1 MQKLARTISSAVMAL
16 ALLLPAPSVFA
27 SSNYQTTTIT
37 YPYYGFVEDSEN
49 PWNSV
54 WDALDSTSTI
64 EYSDD
69 FFTVSSPGDHPE
81 LRALSYALALAG
93 YENKADGYPSTET
106 TPNPKLTNFLNQMG
120 FSDYESWDLSSE
132 EDGHSMG
139 TTIANKTLAN
149 GQDLIVV
156 APRNYNYMT
165 EWLSNFNVGTSGD
178 HAGFTESANLV
189 VSRLNQ
195 YLSSRDLTDYKIW
208 IVGYSRGGAVVDLVA
223 KNINENIANYDM
235 SPDDFYAYT
244 FGAPRASITE
254 TKYTN
259 VHDAKDGND
268 LLLGYVFPEIWG
280 FYNTGIY
287 EEIHPADLTITTS
300 VIDLTDLSDSSKVV
314 QILYNNE
321 GVTQDVGTIN
331 GRTFMDNWVDFINAN
346 GLTREYFDA
355 KIKPPLSALMKA
367 YQLRTI
373 DKQSDF
379 TNFIKDTDSGM
390 LGRIAGNAFIDLM
403 TGGYGEN
410 IEEAISNFPVYQEL
424 IRILRGTASD
434 ADIDDLLTHLTNY
447 IGEYSDYTSPAVT
460 EAEFAV
466 IKENLPKLIKA
477 LSPFV
482 LADARYTTETYGEN
496 YTLYYTYTLIANVET
511 LVIGHIPESIM
522 PILKSLIP
530 ATPDTPDTPDNPD
543 TPDTPNSSD
552 NPDILLIPDTGITTN
567 ELDGAN
573 KKADNLF
580 LVQIIATIA
589 IVLVVYL
596 IRNKLLK
603 KSR

>member
-1 MQKLARTISSAVMAL
+1 MQKFAKTISLAVATL
-16 ALLLPAPSVFA
+16 TLLSPATSVFA
-27 SSNYQTTTIT
+27 SSNYQTTTVT
-37 YPYYGFVEDSEN
+37 YPYYGFVEDPEN
-49 PWNSV
+49 PWSSV
-54 WDALDSTSTI
+54 WDALDSTGTI

-69 FFTVSSPGDHPE
+69 FFTVPSPGDHPE

-106 TPNPKLTNFLNQMG
+106 TPNPKLTNLLNQMG

-139 TTIANKTLAN
+139 TTIANKTLAS

-165 EWLSNFNVGTSGD
+165 EWLSNFNVGISGD
-178 HAGFTESANLV
+178 HAGFTESANLIV
-189 VSRLNQ
+189 NRLNQ
-195 YLSSRDLTDYKIW
+195 YLSTRNLTDYKIW
-208 IVGYSRGGAVVDLVA
+208 IVGYSRGGAVVDLAA
-223 KNINENIANYDM
+223 KNINEHIADYDM

-244 FGAPRASITE
+244 FGAPRASVTE

-259 VHDAKDGND
+259 IHDVKDGND

-280 FYNTGIY
+280 FYNTGVY

-314 QILYNNE
+314 QILFNNE

-331 GRTFMDNWVDFINAN
+331 GRTFMDNWIDFINTN
-346 GLTREYFDA
+346 GLTREYFDTEV
-355 KIKPPLSALMKA
+355 KPPLSALMKA

-379 TNFIKDTDSGM
+379 TNFIKDTDNGM
-390 LGRIAGNAFIDLM
+390 LGRIAGNAFMDLM
-403 TGGYGEN
+403 TGGYGES
-410 IEEAISNFPVYQEL
+410 IEEAIANFPVYQEL

-434 ADIDDLLTHLTNY
+434 ADIDDLLAHLTSY

-460 EAEFAV
+460 EAEFAI

-477 LSPFV
+477 LSPLI
-482 LADARYTTETYGEN
+482 LADARYTTETYDDN
-496 YTLYYTYTLIANVET
+496 YTLYYTYTLISNAEI

-530 ATPDTPDTPDNPD
+530 DSPDTPDNPD
-543 TPDTPNSSD
+543 LP
-552 NPDILLIPDTGITTN
+552 LIPDTGVITN
-567 ELDGAN
+567 ELSGTN
-573 KKADNLF
+573 KKADYFF
-580 LVQIIATIA
+580 LVQVITTLAIAP
-589 IVLVVYL
+589 VVYL
-596 IRNKLLK
+596 ARNRFLRKT
-603 KSR
+603 R

>member
-1 MQKLARTISSAVMAL
+1 MQKIARTISLVAATL
-16 ALLLPAPSVFA
+16 TLLLPAASVFA
-27 SSNYQTTTIT
+27 SSNYQTTTVT
-37 YPYYGFVEDSEN
+37 YPYYGFVENPEN
-49 PWNSV
+49 PWSSV
-54 WDALDSTSTI
+54 WDALDSTGTI

-69 FFTVSSPGDHPE
+69 FFTVPSPGDHPE

-106 TPNPKLTNFLNQMG
+106 TPNPKLTNLLDQMG

-139 TTIANKTLAN
+139 TTIANKTLAS
-149 GQDLIVV
+149 GQDLIVI

-165 EWLSNFNVGTSGD
+165 EWLSNFNVGISGD
-178 HAGFTESANLV
+178 HAGFTESANLIV
-189 VSRLNQ
+189 NRLNQ
-195 YLSSRDLTDYKIW
+195 YLSTRNLSDYKIW
-208 IVGYSRGGAVVDLVA
+208 IVGYSRGGAVVDLAA
-223 KNINENIANYDM
+223 KNINEHIANYDM
-235 SPDDFYAYT
+235 SSDDFYAYT

-259 VHDAKDGND
+259 IHDVKDGND

-287 EEIHPADLTITTS
+287 EEIHPADLTITAS

-314 QILYNNE
+314 QILFNNE

-331 GRTFMDNWVDFINAN
+331 GRTFMDNWIDFVNTN
-346 GLTREYFDA
+346 GLTREYFDTEV
-355 KIKPPLSALMKA
+355 KPPLSALMKA

-379 TNFIKDTDSGM
+379 TNFIKDTSNGM
-390 LGRIAGNAFIDLM
+390 LGRIAGNAFMDLM
-403 TGGYGEN
+403 AGGYGET
-410 IEEAISNFPVYQEL
+410 IEEAIANFPVYQEL

-434 ADIDDLLTHLTNY
+434 ADIDDLLAHLTSY
-447 IGEYSDYTSPAVT
+447 IGEYSDYTSPTIT
-460 EAEFAV
+460 EEEFTV

-477 LSPFV
+477 LSP
-482 LADARYTTETYGEN
+482 LIIADARYTTETYDDN
-496 YTLYYTYTLIANVET
+496 YTLYYTYTLISNAET

-530 ATPDTPDTPDNPD
+530 KADDLP
-543 TPDTPNSSD
+543 
-552 NPDILLIPDTGITTN
+552 LIPDTGIITN
-567 ELDGAN
+567 ELNSAH
-573 KKADNLF
+573 KKADSFF
-580 LVQIIATIA
+580 LVQVITTLAIAP
-589 IVLVVYL
+589 VVYL
-596 IRNKLLK
+596 ARNRFLRKT
-603 KSR
+603 R